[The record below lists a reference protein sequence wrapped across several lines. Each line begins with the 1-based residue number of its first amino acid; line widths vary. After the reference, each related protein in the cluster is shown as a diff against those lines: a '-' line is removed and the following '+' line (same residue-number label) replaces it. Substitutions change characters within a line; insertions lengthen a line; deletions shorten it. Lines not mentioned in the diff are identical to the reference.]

1 MNELP
6 TLKILCEIQIK
17 TLLVDIKENIKKD
30 YLECVELTYAKDSSI
45 WITNRNMKKPT
56 DSFKIEIYYLKRI
69 SMNHLATKCDYTM
82 KF

>member
-1 MNELP
+1 MAING
-6 TLKILCEIQIK
+6 KK
-17 TLLVDIKENIKKD
+17 KKKNVKKD

-45 WITNRNMKKPT
+45 WLSNWNMKKPIAL
-56 DSFKIEIYYLKRI
+56 FKIEIYYLKRI